1 MKSILPAVDGH
12 ANESLWEF
20 IHRHE
25 FYNEDGES
33 RVPLL
38 VFDQFEEIFTL
49 QKNENTKRE
58 FFRQLGNLL
67 NDVKPDYV
75 TEYEK
80 KIRQMQSENQELKVV
95 SSGALKGLSLR
106 LNIRKTDANEQNT
119 ARYLVHPD
127 YHIVFAMREDFLS
140 SLELYVSS
148 IPVMRDNRFGLLSIN
163 EEQAAEIIL
172 RPVSGLISKTVA
184 KLVIEKVTGR
194 TDFELDGKPEIEVDA
209 AVLSLFLSKLY
220 AKKPETDSQITI
232 ELVNT
237 YSGHII
243 RDFYLESI
251 TSNEEDQELLSKD
264 TILILENQLLTREGR
279 RNNV

>member
-1 MKSILPAVDGH
+1 M
-12 ANESLWEF
+12 
-20 IHRHE
+20 
-25 FYNEDGES
+25 
-33 RVPLL
+33 

-80 KIRQMQSENQELKVV
+80 KIRQMQSEDQEMKVV
-95 SSGALKGLSLR
+95 PSGALKGLSLR
-106 LNIRKTDANEQNT
+106 LNIRKKDANEQNT

-148 IPVMRDNRFGLLSIN
+148 IPVMRDNRFGLLPIN

-172 RPVSGLISKTVA
+172 RPVPGLISKTVA

-220 AKKPETDSQITI
+220 AKKPETD
-232 ELVNT
+232 ND
-237 YSGHII
+237 
-243 RDFYLESI
+243 R
-251 TSNEEDQELLSKD
+251 
-264 TILILENQLLTREGR
+264 TR
-279 RNNV
+279 